1 MPSTSYASDRCGWL
15 LNESLLKIRCLE
27 YPKRIY
33 ALVPNQVSAISELCA
48 VAVSYYIT
56 LMMYLRRI
64 DGYVESAIAWKKDTK
79 VIRRLNQSIG
89 VVFHIFLLLLAII
102 RKYLES
108 IFLVVYSQLRFLKF
122 SQPFN
127 FICKVSRLTVLINSK
142 IDFLG

>member
-1 MPSTSYASDRCGWL
+1 MPFTSYTSDRCGWL
-15 LNESLLKIRCLE
+15 LNGPLLKIRYLE

-33 ALVPNQVSAISELCA
+33 ARVPNQVSAISELSA
-48 VAVSYYIT
+48 VAVSCYIT

-127 FICKVSRLTVLINSK
+127 FIRYQDSYSFN
-142 IDFLG
+142 